1 MAKHAPAAE
10 TLVAP
15 HRAPPARV
23 PASLVEDIYAAALKP
38 GGWQRLCE
46 SLSRALG
53 DAAVGLVLNFPE
65 TGRHEFHCVGLD
77 PRSLTRLAET
87 IIESLPYS
95 NRHFMSALDR
105 FLILGEDL
113 YPNVELERTDL
124 YRTWMKPQGLPP
136 QWPMG
141 HTLNIQGEIPAGG
154 LSIFRQR
161 SGDPP
166 FGDAERALCDELVPH
181 LTRAVTFYA
190 TLDGVQRERLALGE
204 VIERLPTGVVL
215 LDAQRR
221 AVISNGSADRIVN
234 QRDGFGLSANGPYAS
249 DARENARLQE
259 LIADALD
266 GRVGHE
272 FDITRFLL
280 VTRPSGRRP
289 YPVMVTRLL
298 SPPPGSRTRDAVVA
312 LFISDPDAG
321 AISAT
326 QGLETLYALTPAEAD
341 LVRLLT
347 EGHSLEEAAL
357 ARGVTINT
365 ARSHL
370 KHIFAKTNTNRQGEL
385 VRLVLTG
392 VGSIRNR

>member
-1 MAKHAPAAE
+1 MSKRAPLLERETPIRNAPALHA
-10 TLVAP
+10 TAALI
-15 HRAPPARV
+15 
-23 PASLVEDIYAAALKP
+23 EDIYSAALKP

-53 DAAVGLVLNFPE
+53 DAAVVLVLNFPE
-65 TGRHEFHCVGLD
+65 TGRHEFHSVGLEASYL
-77 PRSLTRLAET
+77 PKLAET

-105 FLILGEDL
+105 FVVLGDEFYADVDL
-113 YPNVELERTDL
+113 EQTDL
-124 YRTWMKPQGLPP
+124 YRSWMRPQGLPP
-136 QWPMG
+136 IWPMG

-154 LSIFRQR
+154 LSLFRQR
-161 SGDPP
+161 SGDLP
-166 FGDAERALCDELVPH
+166 FGDAERALCNELVPH
-181 LTRAVTFYA
+181 LSRAVTFYA

-204 VIERLPTGVVL
+204 VLERLPTGVVL
-215 LDAQRR
+215 LDAHRR
-221 AVISNGSADRIVN
+221 AVISNGAADRIVN

-266 GRVGHE
+266 AKVGHE

-280 VTRPSGRRP
+280 VSRPSARRP
-289 YPVMVTRLL
+289 YPLMVTRLL
-298 SPPPGSRTRDAVVA
+298 SPPPGSRTRDAVIA
-312 LFISDPDAG
+312 LFISDPDVG

-347 EGHSLEEAAL
+347 EGHSLEESAL